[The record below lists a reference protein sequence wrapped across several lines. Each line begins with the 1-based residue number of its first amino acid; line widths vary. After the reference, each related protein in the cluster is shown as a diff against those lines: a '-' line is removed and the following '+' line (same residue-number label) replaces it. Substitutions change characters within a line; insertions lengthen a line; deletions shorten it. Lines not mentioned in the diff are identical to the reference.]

1 MPPGFPFGA
10 PVSHAAEPCRWSD
23 CRCDRI
29 DLVLELGLA
38 VGSTDWIL
46 RADIRWSPRR
56 PSQSTHLHLPLK
68 SSAATARSELSQP
81 SMTRVLDS
89 FQISLASPWPGF
101 PHSAVPASYKNL
113 DVAFSP
119 FALPVRSNPAFRCFW
134 QLSLRETA
142 DRFVRYTRG
151 RAGLKAFRCD

>member
-1 MPPGFPFGA
+1 
-10 PVSHAAEPCRWSD
+10 
-23 CRCDRI
+23 
-29 DLVLELGLA
+29 
-38 VGSTDWIL
+38 
-46 RADIRWSPRR
+46 
-56 PSQSTHLHLPLK
+56 
-68 SSAATARSELSQP
+68 
-81 SMTRVLDS
+81 MTRVLDS